1 MLGDMTEPNTPEAPE
16 ADAQVEIPEREIT
29 FLGRQVWVK
38 MPRPEQLLVWR
49 RTLTQLQGVD
59 PNTGWTA
66 DSVMAAMERL
76 RKIVDSTLANKADV
90 EWIDDLFLDG
100 SLTFQGLVPIIN
112 LTVKAYADAA
122 EAEGNRETRRAAKK
136 AGPAKKATRKKAAR
150 S

>member
-1 MLGDMTEPNTPEAPE
+1 MTEPNDTPAPE
-16 ADAQVEIPEREIT
+16 AAEPVEIPEREIT

-76 RKIVDSTLANKADV
+76 RKIVDSILANKADV

-100 SLTFQGLVPIIN
+100 TLTFQGLVPIIN
-112 LTVKAYADAA
+112 LTVQAYADAA
-122 EAEGNRETRRAAKK
+122 EQEGNRETRRAAKK
-136 AGPAKKATRKKAAR
+136 APAKKATRKKAPR
-150 S
+150 